1 MTATGASVANAHAA
15 GTIMIMAGGTGGHVF
30 PGLAVAD
37 FMRALGWRVVWMG
50 SRTGMEARIVPEHGY
65 EMAWVRV
72 SALRGKG
79 LLAKVLLPANL
90 LVAFWQ
96 SARAIFAIR
105 PDVVL
110 GMGGYVAF
118 PGGMMASLLNRPLAV
133 HEQNAI
139 AGLTNKVLAR
149 VADKVMA
156 AFPGALAGAQWTGNP
171 VRAEIAGVDPPS
183 ARYAGRSGPLRLL
196 VVGGSLGAQALNE
209 TVPKALALIP
219 ETDRPRVV
227 HQSGERHLDALR
239 TAYAAAGVEGELVAF
254 IGDMATRYAQA
265 DLVVCRAGALTV
277 SELSAA
283 GIASVLVP
291 FPYAVDDHQ
300 TANAKFLADS
310 GAAMLIRQ
318 SEMEPAQLAN
328 LIRTLDRAKL
338 LAMAE
343 KARALGKPEATRLVA
358 ESCIRL
364 CGGGRA

>member
-1 MTATGASVANAHAA
+1 MSAPAVAMPA
-15 GTIMIMAGGTGGHVF
+15 GKTIMIMAGGTGGHVF

-37 FMRALGWRVVWMG
+37 WMRALGWRVVWMG
-50 SRTGMEARIVPEHGY
+50 SPAGMEARLVPGHGY
-65 EMAWVRV
+65 EMAWVRS

-79 LLAKVLLPANL
+79 LLAALLLPARL

-139 AGLTNKVLAR
+139 AGLTNKVLGKI
-149 VADKVMA
+149 ADKTMA
-156 AFPGALAGAQWTGNP
+156 AFPGALPGAQWTGNP
-171 VRAEIAGVDPPS
+171 VRADIAAVAPPQS
-183 ARYAGRSGPLRLL
+183 RYAARSGPLNLL

-209 TVPKALALIP
+209 TVPRALALIP
-219 ETDRPRVV
+219 SNERPHVV
-227 HQSGERHLDALR
+227 HQAGEKHLEALKGH
-239 TAYAAAGVEGELVAF
+239 YAAAGVEGELVPF
-254 IGDMATRYAQA
+254 IADMAARYAQA
-265 DLVVCRAGALTV
+265 DLVICRAGALTV

-283 GIASVLVP
+283 GMASVLVP
-291 FPYAVDDHQ
+291 FPHAVDDHQ
-300 TANAKFLADS
+300 TANARFLADS
-310 GAAMLIRQ
+310 GAAMLVRQ
-318 SEMEPAQLAN
+318 SDMGPGQLAD
-328 LIRTLDRAKL
+328 LIRTLDRGKL

-358 ESCIRL
+358 ESCIQL
-364 CGGGRA
+364 AGGSRT

>member
-1 MTATGASVANAHAA
+1 MTATGAGAASAHPSR
-15 GTIMIMAGGTGGHVF
+15 TIMIMAGGTGGHVF

-50 SRTGMEARIVPEHGY
+50 SRSGMEARIVPEHGY

-96 SARAIFAIR
+96 SARAIFAVR

-118 PGGMMASLLNRPLAV
+118 PGGMMASLLNKPLAV

-149 VADKVMA
+149 VADQVMA
-156 AFPGALAGAQWTGNP
+156 AFPGALPGAQWTGNP
-171 VRAEIAGVDPPS
+171 VRAEIAGVDVPG

-209 TVPKALALIP
+209 TVPRALALIP
-219 ETDRPRVV
+219 EADRPRVV

-239 TAYAAAGVEGELVAF
+239 AAYAAAGVEGELVAF
-254 IGDMATRYAQA
+254 IGDMAGRYAEA
-265 DLVVCRAGALTV
+265 DLVICRAGALTV

-283 GIASVLVP
+283 GMASVLVP
-291 FPYAVDDHQ
+291 FPHAVDDHQ
-300 TANAKFLADS
+300 TANARFLADS

-318 SEMEPAQLAN
+318 PEMDPEKLAG

-364 CGGGRA
+364 SGGVLA